1 MNVITVSR
9 SYGSAGTSFA
19 SKLAE
24 VMGYRYVGEELVK
37 KIDESKD
44 VSDVLAMNLEAETPP
59 DFFKKMKELVSN
71 RNFFKVALETYVYEM
86 ALQDNLVFVGGG
98 VHLILEGYP
107 CLFSVQIVRGL
118 SDRVRAVAAD
128 EKIKCDVAL
137 ELVKK
142 IDKHKVN
149 FIKHYFDKE
158 LFDPTMFHLTIN
170 SSRMTLDDGLDM
182 IAEYSEKAFKRADHN
197 NSKLFLTKRLIEKR
211 SQLILFALNLTHQG
225 KINFEAKDDGKL
237 VIKGVIGGK
246 NDKERLLGM
255 LSKVPGVTGV
265 EDNLTVGILS
275 RNLY

>member
-1 MNVITVSR
+1 MKIITVSR

-19 SKLAE
+19 KKLAE

-44 VSDVLAMNLEAETPP
+44 VSDVLALNLEAETAP

-71 RNFFKVALETYVYEM
+71 RNFFKVALEAYVYEL
-86 ALQDNLVFVGGG
+86 ALQEDLVFAGGG
-98 VHLILEGYP
+98 VHLMLENYP

-128 EKIKCDVAL
+128 EKIKCDIAL
-137 ELVKK
+137 EKVKK

-149 FIKHYFDKE
+149 FIKHYYDKE

-170 SSRMTLDDGLDM
+170 SSRMTLDDALDM
-182 IAEYSEKAFKRADHN
+182 IAEYSEKAFRRTDLNA
-197 NSKLFLTKRLIEKR
+197 SELFLKKRLIEKR
-211 SQLILFALNLTHQG
+211 SQLILFALNLTQQG
-225 KINFEAKDDGKL
+225 KVNFETKDDGKL
-237 VIKGVIGGK
+237 LVKGVIGGK

-255 LSKVPGVTGV
+255 LSKVPGVTGI